1 MNSVVTQIWAIIKK
15 ELSQRRWALFG
26 YGLAALS
33 FLLLYILIYPSF
45 QSETAKFNELLE
57 AYPKALLQAFNIDQ
71 LQLTTF
77 EGYISAEH
85 FSFVWPLM
93 AIFLS
98 MSLAGV
104 AFAGEVEKG
113 TMAFLLSQPISRARV
128 FIAKYVS
135 AFLALLS
142 FVVISIV
149 TIIPL
154 AGIQSIAVNSGNIVR
169 TAILSLL
176 FAWAIYALAAM
187 VSSTTSE
194 RSKSYFVVGGLL
206 LLMYVANVV
215 SGLVNNLDWLKFVS
229 YFHYFQPAK
238 ILSGGAI
245 ELSSIAIFSLTIIM
259 SFCVGLVIFLRR
271 DMSV

>member
-1 MNSVVTQIWAIIKK
+1 MNSATIQTWTIIKK
-15 ELSQRRWALFG
+15 ELYQRRWALFG
-26 YGLAALS
+26 YSLAALS

-113 TMAFLLSQPISRARV
+113 TMAFLLSQPISRARI
-128 FIAKYVS
+128 FIAKYLS
-135 AFLALLS
+135 AVLAILS
-142 FVVISIV
+142 FVVLSVIA
-149 TIIPL
+149 IIPL
-154 AGIQSIAVNSGNIVR
+154 ASIQDISVNSGNIYR
-169 TAILSLL
+169 TALLSLL
-176 FAWAIYALAAM
+176 FAWAIYALSAM
-187 VSSTTSE
+187 ISGATSE

-206 LLMYVANVV
+206 LIMYVANVV
-215 SGLVNNLDWLKFVS
+215 SGLVNGLDWLKFVS
-229 YFHYFQPAK
+229 FFHYYQPAK
-238 ILSGGAI
+238 ILAGGAI
-245 ELSSIAIFSLTIIM
+245 QLSSVLIFSITIIA
-259 SFCVGLVIFLRR
+259 SFAIGIVLFLRR